1 MEKGTIY
8 NLVWKSFLNQ
18 TQTPETIK
26 ENTDKLHYRI
36 FLAEKICQKLIEN
49 KNQKKEMCIHNKYD
63 SVSSNDVTTRRKYKI
78 KNYEWLLH
86 MYINMLKFIEYN

>member
-8 NLVWKSFLNQ
+8 NLVWKFFLNQ

-36 FLAEKICQKLIEN
+36 FLAEKI
-49 KNQKKEMCIHNKYD
+49 
-63 SVSSNDVTTRRKYKI
+63 
-78 KNYEWLLH
+78 
-86 MYINMLKFIEYN
+86 